1 MQSNGT
7 PHICTFSLSAS
18 NSGKVSLHI
27 FSGFR
32 FLILQLATFQSQID
46 WKKEIYFS
54 GNKDFGTHIPLLRQ
68 LAASLHSLRLFAN
81 GFDLNLEISIHNSGL
96 V

>member
-7 PHICTFSLSAS
+7 SHICTFSLSAS

-54 GNKDFGTHIPLLRQ
+54 GNKDFGTHIPLTFSKHNNT
-68 LAASLHSLRLFAN
+68 AATSSFSAQPSS
-81 GFDLNLEISIHNSGL
+81 FCQWI
-96 V
+96 